1 MTKVLLINLLEMR
14 TNISSF
20 IRKDR
25 NDPDLRNRTIWYEW
39 NLTMNCIQ
47 ALDTEE
53 AKRNQLENYSKMG
66 YRIVQKIPEQFGNLS
81 INKIILRKDPEFK
94 PDYYMHTDYSE
105 AFGLCFGYAKAQY
118 EHIIIEVPAKNM
130 K

>member
-1 MTKVLLINLLEMR
+1 MKAVLFDLFEMR
-14 TNISSF
+14 KSISSF
-20 IRKDR
+20 IKKDR

-39 NLTMNCIQ
+39 NLTMNCVQ

-53 AKRNQLENYSKMG
+53 ARKNQLENYSKMG
-66 YRIVQKIPEQFGNLS
+66 YYIVQNTPEQFGNLY

-94 PDYYMHTDYSE
+94 PDYYLHTDYSE
-105 AFGLCFGYAKAQY
+105 AFGLCFGYLKARY
-118 EHIIIEVPAKNM
+118 EHIIIEVPAKISN